1 MAVFDN
7 EREEHPSYG
16 MLGFYR
22 QTGGCRHLFGSSLE
36 NHRDTICLR
45 LKRGAVRRDL
55 NQDWYYGGE
64 ELFEV
69 RMSYTQFAGL
79 ITAMNVGDG
88 IPVTITRIGGELVED
103 PPFTDKTEQHL
114 NEFKH
119 HLDKTHEETRNLIN
133 MVMAKFHEKKA
144 FTKKEQ
150 EDILSTLSHI
160 AMNIGC
166 NADFHLSQF
175 QEQMD
180 KTVTEAKGDIEAFAQ
195 NRLLTLAQ
203 QKLVETSPAALTDG
217 FSTPLVTGDTRPKK
231 LKAVNRDG

>member
-1 MAVFDN
+1 MTLDN
-7 EREEHPSYG
+7 PKETHPSYG

-22 QTGGCRHLFGSSLE
+22 QSGGSRHLFGSSVE

-69 RMSYTQFAGL
+69 RMSYNQFATL

-88 IPVTITRIGGELVED
+88 VPVTITRLDGERVED
-103 PPFTDKTEQHL
+103 PPFTDKAEQHL
-114 NEFKH
+114 EEFRH
-119 HLDKTHEETRNLIN
+119 HLDKTNEETRNLIN

-150 EDILSTLSHI
+150 EEILSTLNHI

-180 KTVTEAKGDIEAFAQ
+180 KTVTEAKGEVEAFVQ
-195 NRLLTLAQ
+195 NKMLALAQ
-203 QKLVETSPAALTDG
+203 MTVVEEGPQVLTEGMSAPALT
-217 FSTPLVTGDTRPKK
+217 TGKKK
-231 LKAVNRDG
+231 LKRVEGD

>member
-1 MAVFDN
+1 MTFDN
-7 EREEHPSYG
+7 PKETHPSYG

-22 QTGGCRHLFGSSLE
+22 QSGGSRHLFGSSVE

-69 RMSYTQFAGL
+69 RMSYNQFATL

-88 IPVTITRIGGELVED
+88 VPVTITRLNGERVED
-103 PPFTDKTEQHL
+103 PPFTDKAEQHL
-114 NEFKH
+114 EEFRN
-119 HLDKTHEETRNLIN
+119 HLDKTNEETRNLIN
-133 MVMAKFHEKKA
+133 IVMAKFNEKKA

-150 EDILSTLSHI
+150 EEILSTLNHI

-180 KTVTEAKGDIEAFAQ
+180 KTVTEAKAEVEAFVQ
-195 NRLLTLAQ
+195 HKMLQLAQ
-203 QKLVETSPAALTDG
+203 QKLVETTPEELTSG
-217 FSTPLVTGDTRPKK
+217 FSVPELSRGKPMKFKK
-231 LKAVNRDG
+231 VVKP